1 MQMLNLDVCHARVN
15 SRNFGFIQ
23 THENNTK
30 RPCPKQKRNMTPL
43 FWVDLTFEWYEDH
56 MVLRVYYFCLEPTVT
71 KDTWIRTTSITVM
84 VIFLKVAFW
93 KLLDHSY
100 IQSPLSAVTRH
111 TDNNILK
118 DTLQFYILWTWIN
131 MHTISFIKTVV
142 NVTERR
148 IDGSAWKKVSSTKIQ
163 VCTWKNIAPK
173 EKACFTYFMLFFFSE
188 T

>member
-1 MQMLNLDVCHARVN
+1 MSQTKEKHDSLVLSRSDLWVVWRSHGITCLLLFLFRTNSNKGHLDQN
-15 SRNFGFIQ
+15 NFHHCYG
-23 THENNTK
+23 
-30 RPCPKQKRNMTPL
+30 
-43 FWVDLTFEWYEDH
+43 
-56 MVLRVYYFCLEPTVT
+56 YF
-71 KDTWIRTTSITVM
+71 
-84 VIFLKVAFW
+84 FLKVAFW

-100 IQSPLSAVTRH
+100 IPSPLSTVTRH

-142 NVTERR
+142 NVTETR